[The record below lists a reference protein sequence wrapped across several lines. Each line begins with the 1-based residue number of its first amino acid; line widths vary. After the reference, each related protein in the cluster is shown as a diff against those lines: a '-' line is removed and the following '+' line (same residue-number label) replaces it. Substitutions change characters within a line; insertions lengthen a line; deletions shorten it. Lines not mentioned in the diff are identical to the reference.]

1 MIITMAIARRET
13 CQQGWRWRWRRWRRP
28 RRPPARDRWCSRWR
42 RWTLTRTQINFYR
55 LSRWFQRGK
64 FWCSIYGKDKSEKDP
79 NLPKNWNLH
88 GQVLFY
94 LPGWWATRT
103 CLICPRQLSR
113 KLKRFGHLRL
123 FHFDLI
129 NQYLFWYFS
138 EFIWTGN
145 SLEGIPAPDPARPL
159 NAAME
164 KIIVMIA
171 MEIL

>member
-1 MIITMAIARRET
+1 MAIARRET

-42 RWTLTRTQINFYR
+42 RWTLTRTQINFYC

-64 FWCSIYGKDKSEKDP
+64 FYTQYGKDESEKDP
-79 NLPKNWNLH
+79 NLPKNWKLH

-113 KLKRFGHLRL
+113 KLKKGLVIWDFSILIWSIQMDLNRNEFLGIMLMRSR
-123 FHFDLI
+123 HFSP
-129 NQYLFWYFS
+129 FPVKSS
-138 EFIWTGN
+138 ELTN
-145 SLEGIPAPDPARPL
+145 HR
-159 NAAME
+159 
-164 KIIVMIA
+164 
-171 MEIL
+171 